1 MFLQVSFDVANF
13 KHKVQSLQ
21 WVQDVNYIMEWVF
34 LKITLLHLPS
44 ETDKRLQLNVC
55 KFEKAVDLEYLVN

>member
-1 MFLQVSFDVANF
+1 
-13 KHKVQSLQ
+13 
-21 WVQDVNYIMEWVF
+21 MEWVF